1 MKRQVI
7 RVGDDLRVVVEVFC
21 SGSIKLSLEQRK
33 PHHISDHSWE
43 PVSFRMWP
51 LSRDGYVIRRPTKKK
66 AERYIEKCRKAALRI
81 RKSQA
86 VARSLV
92 PADNREDQIEELVSD
107 IIRSA
112 KQRLNGNNDFQFT
125 EQNDSTIRR
134 TAHAAGAYV
143 ANALFQASQPQDN
156 DPRQPGE
163 DIQASPSDS
172 IRMVLQA
179 LAPPFTSLPIEQII
193 TGALSGPVP
202 EQTTPAPQEEETTT
216 PGSTP
221 SDRTDEL
228 IFHEDQDEE
237 KQDN

>member
-7 RVGDDLRVVVEVFC
+7 RVGEDLRVVVEVFS
-21 SGSIKLSLEQRK
+21 SGSIKVSLEQRK

-92 PADNREDQIEELVSD
+92 PADNREEQIEELVSD

-112 KQRLNGNNDFQFT
+112 KQRLNGNSDFQLT
-125 EQNDSTIRR
+125 QQNNPIIRR

-143 ANALFQASQPQDN
+143 ANALLQASQPQDT

-163 DIQASPSDS
+163 DIHAIPSDS
-172 IRMVLQA
+172 IRLVLQA
-179 LAPPFTSLPIEQII
+179 LAPPFAALPMEEIF
-193 TGALSGPVP
+193 GAALPSP
-202 EQTTPAPQEEETTT
+202 EQTTPAPEEEPTT

-221 SDRTDEL
+221 ADRTDEL